1 MWPRSLLAAAAFAAC
16 SSAVGAS
23 NAQTIGGNFY
33 DPYTIYAN
41 TTQGALTFQQGG
53 ANEITGQ
60 VLGDRLSGYYASGAR
75 QAVWIRWNG
84 ATPRQVYVGQF
95 NRGVGAQGGSLNGVF
110 YAVSAAGSGASAQRN
125 AWGFRAWQARAPQR
139 VPPVPN
145 TNPPTGV
152 ALDAAG
158 AWWTRANTSESPLVV
173 NIAANG
179 DVTGWIF
186 GDRITGHHASAA
198 GTIAFLRWRNNQ
210 PIQFFH
216 GTATPAGQAVELSGV
231 FHALNESAGGAS
243 TADNEFDF
251 RAANHRDFK
260 AYRLLDTGL
269 CLEFASGAVN
279 DGAQLRQ
286 GTCTGGD
293 NQQLAHLRMFNAQ
306 RVMVA
311 RHSGRCLDIPNA
323 SGAAGEVVQ
332 QFGCHGAQN
341 QQIVHQ
347 GVNSNADF
355 NLRFVHSGLCIWLD
369 GTTAGALARQ
379 NACSTTDAL
388 NLFAF

>member
-1 MWPRSLLAAAAFAAC
+1 MVAASRGGLGCDVPLRAQPLDAAATTPPPHLGSGFA
-16 SSAVGAS
+16 
-23 NAQTIGGNFY
+23 GG
-33 DPYTIYAN
+33 
-41 TTQGALTFQQGG
+41 
-53 ANEITGQ
+53 
-60 VLGDRLSGYYASGAR
+60 
-75 QAVWIRWNG
+75 
-84 ATPRQVYVGQF
+84 
-95 NRGVGAQGGSLNGVF
+95 GVGLEVLE
-110 YAVSAAGSGASAQRN
+110 GASAILECDRIEDLE
-125 AWGFRAWQARAPQR
+125 WGARA
-139 VPPVPN
+139 
-145 TNPPTGV
+145 
-152 ALDAAG
+152 
-158 AWWTRANTSESPLVV
+158 
-173 NIAANG
+173 
-179 DVTGWIF
+179 
-186 GDRITGHHASAA
+186 
-198 GTIAFLRWRNNQ
+198 
-210 PIQFFH
+210 
-216 GTATPAGQAVELSGV
+216 
-231 FHALNESAGGAS
+231 
-243 TADNEFDF
+243 
-251 RAANHRDFK
+251 
-260 AYRLLDTGL
+260 